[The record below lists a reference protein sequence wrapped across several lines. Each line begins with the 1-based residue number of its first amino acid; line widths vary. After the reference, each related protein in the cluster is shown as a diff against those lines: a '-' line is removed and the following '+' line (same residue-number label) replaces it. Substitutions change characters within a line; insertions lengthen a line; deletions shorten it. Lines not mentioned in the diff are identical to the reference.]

1 MQEVLYSAL
10 SAVFNVTCAAVPV
23 LPLLGK
29 KWPVEPGFRHNMESP
44 LSERKFVN
52 HQALGAPQIRA
63 SARTWV

>member
-29 KWPVEPGFRHNMESP
+29 KWPVEAGFGKSLESP
-44 LSERKFVN
+44 LSERQFVN
-52 HQALGAPQIRA
+52 HEAVIG
-63 SARTWV
+63 

>member
-10 SAVFNVTCAAVPV
+10 STVFNMTCAAVPV

-29 KWPVEPGFRHNMESP
+29 KWPVEPGFGNNLEIP

-52 HQALGAPQIRA
+52 HQALGVPQVRA